1 ESAPVERLERGSEN
15 DRSRVR
21 VAVELARRGDPS
33 TLESMQQ
40 ALDVDR
46 PVRAQRRLRCVRIV
60 EPVRV
65 LEEVTRGR
73 LAENLRRGAEETP
86 RGHVEVHAQRAELA
100 LEQRGD
106 EELRRAPG
114 PEDFVLGASFADCR
128 DSAAA
133 ARAERD
139 DRSRRLRT
147 REREL
152 EPPLQSAGR

>member
-1 ESAPVERLERGSEN
+1 
-15 DRSRVR
+15 
-21 VAVELARRGDPS
+21 
-33 TLESMQQ
+33 
-40 ALDVDR
+40 
-46 PVRAQRRLRCVRIV
+46 
-60 EPVRV
+60 RV

-152 EPPLQSAGR
+152 EPPLQSAGRISVIRIHRSAAAPRSSSRARTRAHARRRPRAGSASLSG